1 MVTAIEIMT
10 GVNTVLVEIA
20 PEYKVYPQRCPK
32 DFKRPSFLI
41 EYVRTSRRDMNK
53 STVEKTVYLKI
64 TCFVEKDAYYRSDT
78 DELAEI
84 QEKIMQAFTER
95 HLTVNDRAIKMQSS
109 TGGFEEDMAF
119 IDLQCT
125 YFDNRTDAVD
135 TTPLVASV
143 NTNLE
148 EV

>member
-20 PEYKVYPQRCPK
+20 PEYKVYLQRCPK

-41 EYVRTSRRDMNK
+41 KYVRTNRRDMNK
-53 STVEKTVYLKI
+53 STVEKTVYLTI
-64 TCFVEKDAYYRSDT
+64 TCFVGKDTYYRSDT
-78 DELAEI
+78 DDLAEI
-84 QEKIMQAFTER
+84 QEKIMQVFTER

-109 TGGFEEDMAF
+109 TGGFEEDIAF
-119 IDLQCT
+119 VDLQCT